1 MKRLRVLA
9 LMHEDCVPPADA
21 RQQRGER
28 VPLWKTEHD
37 VLTMLEQL
45 GHDVQPLGVATDLRP
60 IREAVTAFRPHIV
73 FNLLEEFH
81 GETVHVPYVVGYL
94 QLLGQ
99 AFTGCGPEG
108 LIFAADKA
116 MQKRFLQQAEIPV
129 PESVVFA
136 AGRTVK
142 PPTSLEFPLIVK
154 STTMHGSACISQ
166 ASVVNDDR
174 KLAERVAFIHEQLQ
188 TDAIAEEFIHGRE
201 LYLGVMGNERLKTLP
216 IWEMRFENAAED
228 ATLIATERLKWN
240 VEYQRKVGLVTH
252 AADDLPEELER
263 RIRQICRRAYRA
275 LRFRGYARMD
285 LRLTPDGR
293 IFLLECNPNP
303 NIAFGDEFADAADH
317 AGIPYAAL
325 LEQIVRLGLRRDE
338 AVTPLQSAV
347 QLAARA

>member
-1 MKRLRVLA
+1 MNCLRILT
-9 LMHEDCVPPADA
+9 LMHEDCVPPANAGDV
-21 RQQRGER
+21 RGER

-37 VLTMLEQL
+37 VLSMLAQL
-45 GHDVQPLGVATDLRP
+45 GHDVRPLGVATDLRP
-60 IREAVTAFRPHIV
+60 IREAVTEFRPHVV

-116 MQKRFLQQAEIPV
+116 MQKRLLRQAEIPV
-129 PESVVFA
+129 PESIVFPV
-136 AGRTVK
+136 GRTAK
-142 PPTSLEFPLIVK
+142 PQTSLEFPLIVK

-166 ASVVNDDR
+166 ASVVSDDR
-174 KLAERVAFIHEQLQ
+174 RLTERVAFIHEQLQ
-188 TDAIAEEFIHGRE
+188 TEAIVEEFIHGRE
-201 LYLGVMGNERLKTLP
+201 LYVGVIGNERLKTLP
-216 IWEMRFENAAED
+216 IWEMRFEKAAED
-228 ATLIATERLKWN
+228 APLIATERLKWN
-240 VEYQRKVGLVTH
+240 AAYQRKVGLVTH

-263 RIRQICRRAYRA
+263 RIRQLCRRAYRA

-293 IFLLECNPNP
+293 IYLLECNPNP

-325 LEQIVRLGLRRDE
+325 LERIVRLGLRRD
-338 AVTPLQSAV
+338 AALAPLQSAV